1 MSFVPTSSEVGDL
14 TQGVERCAARTWFA
28 DGLPELGCGTALL
41 TAAAGLALASRA
53 PYLLAALPI
62 VLIVGSRFFTRIF
75 FWAKSRL
82 ADPRTGYMRWRQPTG
97 WRRYAPAAVGVVF
110 AMLLGQLE
118 DVYAELGP
126 WIPSIIFLTVSMGF
140 AGIAFQTR
148 LARFYALALVPV
160 AAALAVRLVGLDEV
174 STWSAL
180 FALTGVPTVAS
191 GAAALRA
198 YLRAHPVP
206 AVE

>member
-1 MSFVPTSSEVGDL
+1 MGTVATSAEVGDL
-14 TQGVERCAARTWFA
+14 TQGVERRAARTWFA

-41 TAAAGLALASRA
+41 AVGAGLALASRA
-53 PYLLAALPI
+53 PYLLAAFPI

-75 FWAKSRL
+75 FWAKSRF

-97 WRRYAPAAVGVVF
+97 WRRYAPAAVGVIL
-110 AMLLGQLE
+110 AMLLGRLE

-126 WIPSIIFLTVSMGF
+126 WIPSITFLTVSIVF
-140 AGIAFQTR
+140 VGIAIQTR
-148 LARFYALALVPV
+148 LVRFYALALAPI
-160 AAALAVRLVGLDEV
+160 AAALAVRLVGLDEG

-180 FALTGVPTVAS
+180 FAITGAPTIVS

-206 AVE
+206 ATE